1 MASCEK
7 CWGNAFMRTL
17 ADCSKA
23 QYEHYNDLLE
33 ERKDNPCSPK
43 EQAGQWWNEE
53 KQIDKRAIVTP
64 DIGKE

>member
-1 MASCEK
+1 
-7 CWGNAFMRTL
+7 MRTL